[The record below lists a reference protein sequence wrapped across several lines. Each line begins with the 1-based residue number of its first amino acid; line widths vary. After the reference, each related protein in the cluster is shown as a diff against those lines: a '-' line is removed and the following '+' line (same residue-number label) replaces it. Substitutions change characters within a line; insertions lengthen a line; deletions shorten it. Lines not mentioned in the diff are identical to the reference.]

1 MKNKKISRR
10 ATATCSTCN
19 TIKRVL
25 GSVLC
30 AALIVCQTVPVLA
43 TDEYGDPIV
52 TATPVPEEIYHTD
65 YYTQPAD
72 TDSIEG
78 WVQGPQIEGESAVL
92 MDMITGSILYS
103 KNADKA
109 QYPASITK
117 IMTALLGSENL
128 KATDKFTMSETAAH
142 GITDTQSSSI
152 YADTG
157 EEFTVEQALMA
168 VMLQSANEMTL
179 AIAEQTSGS
188 VKKFVEPESP
198 SDRMHQYA
206 FQQS

>member
-1 MKNKKISRR
+1 MQ
-10 ATATCSTCN
+10 
-19 TIKRVL
+19 IKRVL

-103 KNADKA
+103 KKRR
-109 QYPASITK
+109 
-117 IMTALLGSENL
+117 
-128 KATDKFTMSETAAH
+128 
-142 GITDTQSSSI
+142 QSSVSSQHHQ
-152 YADTG
+152 DHDC
-157 EEFTVEQALMA
+157 
-168 VMLQSANEMTL
+168 
-179 AIAEQTSGS
+179 
-188 VKKFVEPESP
+188 P
-198 SDRMHQYA
+198 SRQ
-206 FQQS
+206 

>member
-72 TDSIEG
+72 TDSIDG
-78 WVQGPQIEGESAVL
+78 RNRISSH
-92 MDMITGSILYS
+92 IT
-103 KNADKA
+103 
-109 QYPASITK
+109 YPI
-117 IMTALLGSENL
+117 
-128 KATDKFTMSETAAH
+128 
-142 GITDTQSSSI
+142 
-152 YADTG
+152 
-157 EEFTVEQALMA
+157 
-168 VMLQSANEMTL
+168 
-179 AIAEQTSGS
+179 AIQ
-188 VKKFVEPESP
+188 
-198 SDRMHQYA
+198 
-206 FQQS
+206 